1 VLRAF
6 TLVLLGTLGDM
17 SLLDTALHEC
27 SGVAAFFL
35 VCWVLYRVSDREQLN
50 EAFA

>member
-1 VLRAF
+1 
-6 TLVLLGTLGDM
+6 M
-17 SLLDTALHEC
+17 SLLDTALHEG